1 MRSATPLYQPLASF
15 SHIRQYTDIDTD
27 GLNQG
32 LNQCSLLL
40 ECCPHAG
47 SPPPP
52 PTLRRMGK
60 EAETGI
66 LSCNKDSIAA
76 LKSHTGWKVQS
87 MLLVSFVRVDYMYL
101 GNVTE

>member
-1 MRSATPLYQPLASF
+1 M
-15 SHIRQYTDIDTD
+15 DIYTD

-52 PTLRRMGK
+52 PPTLKRMGK
-60 EAETGI
+60 EAETGT
-66 LSCNKDSIAA
+66 LSCNKDSIVA

-87 MLLVSFVRVDYMYL
+87 MLLVSSVWVDYMYL
-101 GNVTE
+101 SNVTE